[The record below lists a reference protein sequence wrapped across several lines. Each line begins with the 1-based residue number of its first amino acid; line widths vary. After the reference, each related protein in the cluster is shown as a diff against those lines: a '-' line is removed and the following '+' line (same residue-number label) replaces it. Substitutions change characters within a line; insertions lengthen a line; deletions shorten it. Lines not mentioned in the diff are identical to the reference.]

1 MTARALRVT
10 DVPSPELAIWMDEMF
25 GGRID
30 VIAVDT
36 DGLPNTVHKGGG
48 SVALRLALETG

>member
-1 MTARALRVT
+1 M
-10 DVPSPELAIWMDEMF
+10 PSPELAIWMDEMF